1 MNAITSI
8 YIPRIETVFNAEFI
22 ADIFDRNGIA
32 QVSRVYIEPYKS
44 LIKNGL
50 NKYNR
55 VYIAIKTWHETEA
68 AYNFVERLRN
78 PTREARLVYSDD
90 NWWPVEI
97 NNNTTKLA
105 SNKRVSTVFEEKQAD
120 FYEDDLSTTALA
132 SEEPEEFVQIDAEKT
147 ELLRNIIANFKLST
161 PILHE
166 ESAIHLYR
174 TKALHK
180 REQLLQDMDQSVD
193 SFDGYLR
200 EMDDDRDK
208 WFSEQYIYDILC
220 M

>member
-8 YIPRIETVFNAEFI
+8 YIPRIDTVFNAEFI

-32 QVSRVYIEPYKS
+32 KVSRVYIEPYKS

-50 NKYNR
+50 NNYNR
-55 VYIAIKTWHETEA
+55 AYIAIKTCHDTEA
-68 AYNFVERLRN
+68 AFNFIDRLRN

-90 NWWPVEI
+90 NWWPVVI

-105 SNKRVSTVFEEKQAD
+105 SNKRVLTVFEEKQAD
-120 FYEDDLSTTALA
+120 FCDDNLSTTALA
-132 SEEPEEFVQIDAEKT
+132 SEDHEEFVQVDAEKT
-147 ELLRNIIANFKLST
+147 KLLRNIILNMKSQS
-161 PILHE
+161 LHHE
-166 ESAIHLYR
+166 ISQTQHRVQAMR
-174 TKALHK
+174 N
-180 REQLLQDMDQSVD
+180 REYLLQDMDESVD

-200 EMDDDRDK
+200 EMYDDREK
-208 WFSEQYIYDILC
+208 WFSEQYIYDALC